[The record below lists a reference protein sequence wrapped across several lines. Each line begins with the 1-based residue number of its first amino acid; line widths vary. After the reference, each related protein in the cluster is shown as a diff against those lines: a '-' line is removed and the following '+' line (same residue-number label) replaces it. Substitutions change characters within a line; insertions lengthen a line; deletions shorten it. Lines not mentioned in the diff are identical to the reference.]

1 MNLNDYK
8 LELNYPCRWTYK
20 VIGSI
25 KEDLRQ
31 AVKDVVG
38 DLDHTLTFSN
48 NSKTGRYL
56 SLKLELTVRDEAQ
69 RVGIYRAL
77 SRHRAIK
84 IVL

>member
-38 DLDHTLTFSN
+38 DLDHTFSN